1 MKYFVVFFFSG
12 FSLCFGLLWTIGD
25 NLYEFIQNENSKMK
39 DNSTNE
45 LLLLVNDEFR
55 GTKKESLRIE
65 IEYKMIFEG

>member
-1 MKYFVVFFFSG
+1 
-12 FSLCFGLLWTIGD
+12 
-25 NLYEFIQNENSKMK
+25 MK

>member
-1 MKYFVVFFFSG
+1 M
-12 FSLCFGLLWTIGD
+12 CFGLLWTIGD